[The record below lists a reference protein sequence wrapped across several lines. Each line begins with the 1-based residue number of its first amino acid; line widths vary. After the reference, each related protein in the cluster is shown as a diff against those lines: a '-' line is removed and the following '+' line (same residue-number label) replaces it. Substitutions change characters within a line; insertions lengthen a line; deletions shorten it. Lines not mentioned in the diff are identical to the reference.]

1 MSPQRPAK
9 ARPARARRLALLCV
23 FYVTGYA
30 AAMGLRAPAAN
41 AYYFYYDVRSVM
53 LDAALYYG
61 FDPLYALHGPRGSP
75 GSSTI
80 FGSRN
85 RPMFAIPASS

>member
-1 MSPQRPAK
+1 M
-9 ARPARARRLALLCV
+9 LCV

-61 FDPLYALHGPRGSP
+61 FYPLYALHGASGLPGFVHHLREQESP
-75 GSSTI
+75 DV
-80 FGSRN
+80 RN
-85 RPMFAIPASS
+85 SGV